1 MKDGWIGD
9 WTKEYRNKLT
19 RSTVRVQPSRA
30 TADVANSSIY
40 GRGYIPSAG
49 QRPEAKN
56 RGQGSGVRDQAM
68 KFDLLDVPLSAL
80 LWPLTSGLC
89 CPDP

>member
-40 GRGYIPSAG
+40 GRGYLSVRRTEARG
-49 QRPEAKN
+49 QKN

-68 KFDLLDVPLSAL
+68 SSISSTCHCLLF
-80 LWPLTSGLC
+80 
-89 CPDP
+89 